1 MSVSSLYF
9 VSQHSLHSSAG
20 AMSPIHGLASTT
32 MDPLQDP
39 CLRIHVSASFS
50 HDPLQDPC
58 LRIHVSTSSYLRILC
73 KIHVSDSCL
82 SIHQYGSS
90 TRSTSSDSRL
100 RIHVSDSCLSIHNYI
115 DPLQDPCRGIL
126 NCEAVTASI
135 SQDLCLSI
143 PILGPYRQDPCS
155 WSPLPRHESLL
166 ACVFT
171 LKTELSAA

>member
-1 MSVSSLYF
+1 M
-9 VSQHSLHSSAG
+9 SQHPFLTILYKIHVFGLMSQHLRISGSSARS
-20 AMSPIHGLASTT
+20 MCPIHVLASTN

-39 CLRIHVSASFS
+39 RLRTHVSGSMCPIHVLAS
-50 HDPLQDPC
+50 
-58 LRIHVSTSSYLRILC
+58 T
-73 KIHVSDSCL
+73 
-82 SIHQYGSS
+82 
-90 TRSTSSDSRL
+90 T
-100 RIHVSDSCLSIHNYI
+100 I